1 MWLTLAGKEMI
12 QTIENGF
19 SLKEIKRARG
29 LIAGLIHTI
38 EKQLNPEEIKQA
50 QDLAKECLDNDYQ
63 GC

>member
-1 MWLTLAGKEMI
+1 MWANLAGKDMI

-29 LIAGLIHTI
+29 LIAGLIHPI

-50 QDLAKECLDNDYQ
+50 QDLAKECLENDYQ